1 MRKRLLLSPNQAT
14 QGHGPLFAS
23 LATVLQHLYVSIQ
36 NCNSLNIS
44 TSCPK
49 QTKKIKSLIDLGS
62 EIIFLS
68 DIRLNN
74 RETVDDVEKIFLC
87 SNAKQYK
94 FLHNST
100 LSKRGVGIL
109 ISTSLDCSI
118 GQLYKDAQ
126 ENILGVELSISNH
139 NFLLISIYGPNSN
152 CNVEKYVLF
161 SGQE

>member
-1 MRKRLLLSPNQAT
+1 M
-14 QGHGPLFAS
+14 
-23 LATVLQHLYVSIQ
+23 
-36 NCNSLNIS
+36 S

-74 RETVDDVEKIFLC
+74 RETVDDVEKIFLY

-118 GQLYKDAQ
+118 GQLYKDVQ
-126 ENILGVELSISNH
+126 ENILGVELSISDH
-139 NFLLISIYGPNSN
+139 NF
-152 CNVEKYVLF
+152 
-161 SGQE
+161 